1 MTFINR
7 NQIILLLS
15 FIFLLGISY
24 ILSISFGENLAKEN
38 KVSKKNITDEA
49 KLDHV
54 KKELDFLQKTLMN
67 YVQQKEINT
76 YLENLININSKLWN
90 IEDDIRECERK
101 KLFDQTFIDLARSV
115 YFTNDERA
123 KVKNDINKTFGS
135 ELVEVKSYEEY

>member
-1 MTFINR
+1 MLINTPISLGELVDKISIL
-7 NQIILLLS
+7 II
-15 FIFLLGISY
+15 
-24 ILSISFGENLAKEN
+24 KQ
-38 KVSKKNITDEA
+38 KNITDET

-67 YVQQKEINT
+67 YVQQEEINN

-90 IEDDIRECERK
+90 IEDDIRESERK

-123 KVKNDINKTFGS
+123 KVKNDINKIFGS

>member
-1 MTFINR
+1 MLINTPISLGELVDKISIL
-7 NQIILLLS
+7 II
-15 FIFLLGISY
+15 
-24 ILSISFGENLAKEN
+24 KQ
-38 KVSKKNITDEA
+38 KNIADEN

-67 YVQQKEINT
+67 YVQQEEINN

-90 IEDDIRECERK
+90 IEVDIRECERK
-101 KLFDQTFIDLARSV
+101 KLFDKTFIDLARSV

-123 KVKNDINKTFGS
+123 KVKNDINKIFGS

>member
-1 MTFINR
+1 MLISTPISLVELFDKIS
-7 NQIILLLS
+7 ILM
-15 FIFLLGISY
+15 I
-24 ILSISFGENLAKEN
+24 K
-38 KVSKKNITDEA
+38 KKNISDSI
-49 KLDHV
+49 KLQHV
-54 KKELDFLQKTLMN
+54 NKELEFLQKTLKK
-67 YVQQKEINT
+67 YISEDEINEF
-76 YLENLININSKLWN
+76 LLKLVNINSKLWN

>member
-1 MTFINR
+1 MLINTPISLGELVDKISIL
-7 NQIILLLS
+7 II
-15 FIFLLGISY
+15 
-24 ILSISFGENLAKEN
+24 KQ
-38 KVSKKNITDEA
+38 KNITDET

-67 YVQQKEINT
+67 YVQQEEINN

-101 KLFDQTFIDLARSV
+101 KLFDQTFIELARSV

>member
-1 MTFINR
+1 MLINTPISLGELVDKISIL
-7 NQIILLLS
+7 II
-15 FIFLLGISY
+15 
-24 ILSISFGENLAKEN
+24 KQ
-38 KVSKKNITDEA
+38 KNITDET
-49 KLDHV
+49 KLDYV
-54 KKELDFLQKTLMN
+54 KKELDFLQKTLIN
-67 YVQQKEINT
+67 YVQQEEINN

-101 KLFDQTFIDLARSV
+101 KLFDQTFIDLARGV

>member
-1 MTFINR
+1 MLINTPISLGELVDKISIL
-7 NQIILLLS
+7 II
-15 FIFLLGISY
+15 
-24 ILSISFGENLAKEN
+24 KQ
-38 KVSKKNITDEA
+38 KNITDET

-67 YVQQKEINT
+67 YVQQEKINN

-101 KLFDQTFIDLARSV
+101 KLFDQSFIDLARSV

-135 ELVEVKSYEEY
+135 ELIEVKSYEEY

>member
-1 MTFINR
+1 MLIKTPISLGELVDKISIL
-7 NQIILLLS
+7 II
-15 FIFLLGISY
+15 
-24 ILSISFGENLAKEN
+24 KQ
-38 KVSKKNITDEA
+38 KNITDEN

-54 KKELDFLQKTLMN
+54 KKELDFLQNTLMN

-101 KLFDQTFIDLARSV
+101 KIFDQIFIDLARSV

>member
-1 MTFINR
+1 MLINTPISLGELVDKISIL
-7 NQIILLLS
+7 II
-15 FIFLLGISY
+15 
-24 ILSISFGENLAKEN
+24 KQ
-38 KVSKKNITDEA
+38 KNITDET

-67 YVQQKEINT
+67 YVQQEEINN

-101 KLFDQTFIDLARSV
+101 NLFDQTFIDLARSV

-123 KVKNDINKTFGS
+123 KVKNDINKIFGS

>member
-1 MTFINR
+1 MLINTPISLGELVDKISIL
-7 NQIILLLS
+7 II
-15 FIFLLGISY
+15 
-24 ILSISFGENLAKEN
+24 KQ
-38 KVSKKNITDEA
+38 KNITDET

-67 YVQQKEINT
+67 YVQQEEINN

-101 KLFDQTFIDLARSV
+101 KLFDQSFIDLARSV

-123 KVKNDINKTFGS
+123 NVKNDINKTFGS

>member
-1 MTFINR
+1 MLINTPISLGELVDKISIL
-7 NQIILLLS
+7 II
-15 FIFLLGISY
+15 
-24 ILSISFGENLAKEN
+24 KQ
-38 KVSKKNITDEA
+38 KNITDET

-67 YVQQKEINT
+67 YVQQKEINN

-101 KLFDQTFIDLARSV
+101 KLFDQSFIDLARNV

-123 KVKNDINKTFGS
+123 KVKNDINKRFDS
-135 ELVEVKSYEEY
+135 ELVEVKSYEKY

>member
-1 MTFINR
+1 MLINTPISLGELVDKISIL
-7 NQIILLLS
+7 II
-15 FIFLLGISY
+15 
-24 ILSISFGENLAKEN
+24 KQ
-38 KVSKKNITDEA
+38 KNITDET

-54 KKELDFLQKTLMN
+54 KKELDVLQKTLMN
-67 YVQQKEINT
+67 YVQQEEINN

-101 KLFDQTFIDLARSV
+101 RLFDQTFIDLARSV

>member
-1 MTFINR
+1 MLINTPISLGELVDKISIL
-7 NQIILLLS
+7 II
-15 FIFLLGISY
+15 
-24 ILSISFGENLAKEN
+24 K
-38 KVSKKNITDEA
+38 KKNITDET

-54 KKELDFLQKTLMN
+54 KKELDFLQKTLTS
-67 YVQQKEINT
+67 YVQQEEINN

-101 KLFDQTFIDLARSV
+101 KLFDQSFVDLARSV

-123 KVKNDINKTFGS
+123 KLKNDINKTFGS

>member
-1 MTFINR
+1 MLINTPISLGELVDKISIL
-7 NQIILLLS
+7 II
-15 FIFLLGISY
+15 
-24 ILSISFGENLAKEN
+24 KE
-38 KVSKKNITDEA
+38 KNITDET

-67 YVQQKEINT
+67 YVQQEEINN

-123 KVKNDINKTFGS
+123 KVKNNINKAFGS

>member
-1 MTFINR
+1 MLINTPISLGELVDKISIL
-7 NQIILLLS
+7 II
-15 FIFLLGISY
+15 
-24 ILSISFGENLAKEN
+24 KE
-38 KVSKKNITDEA
+38 KNITDET

-67 YVQQKEINT
+67 YVQQEEINN

-101 KLFDQTFIDLARSV
+101 KLFDQSFIDLARSV

>member
-1 MTFINR
+1 MLINTPISLGELVDKISIL
-7 NQIILLLS
+7 II
-15 FIFLLGISY
+15 
-24 ILSISFGENLAKEN
+24 KQ
-38 KVSKKNITDEA
+38 KNITDET

-67 YVQQKEINT
+67 YVQKEEINN

-101 KLFDQTFIDLARSV
+101 KLFDQSFIDLARSV